1 RFSSPEISTTSSDS
15 SGDEKN
21 KKEEENRKKR
31 LTKKPEVTS
40 SKASTSKM
48 TSSKHVSTS
57 KMTSSTPV
65 VSPKT
70 KLEEKSTKEEELN
83 PEPKEEIKEEEEE
96 KRLRPSSDLLQMVAA
111 RLANSHG
118 ILVFR
123 LISRE
128 TRRIAEQQLRNADTV
143 LHLDEFDDE
152 NAFTR
157 DDMAQWWEG
166 QREAEDTTVGVGKEN
181 RSHEQ
186 VSAFLNMRAV
196 EKKPLRDMDGGMS
209 HPSSAASAVDSMQL
223 LQHPLE
229 TLDAACLLHE
239 SQAGDAARLMRQEGR
254 QLREVWL
261 GHNSA
266 NLVRELKRLTAIELF
281 EHRQATMETLEK
293 LPLLQITD
301 LRVDIVDDGVTRS
314 ALADHLVNGQN
325 LRALQLNIAPTGPL
339 DGNTASHYTLF
350 TKRSYDRGDY
360 TDDLEWMI
368 PNVEDGEP
376 DPMTLCMPSLEH
388 LATNVA
394 NVKLLWQLRD
404 STLLLRHLLS
414 LRVGTLSTTR
424 ELITSSELFADTK
437 ESRKHKQPGFFA
449 LRDAYE
455 TVLESLTL
463 RLGDR
468 VGVSR
473 LQRETATLFESICE
487 LPPSLR
493 RLSLSLF
500 YNQFSG
506 VCAPF
511 RKWTEPDVEAPDTDH
526 IGVEEMNLHF
536 ERAFDLRGLPA
547 LLPRTIKKLS
557 IAVNYENEEDARCLG
572 SFMDMLPGLERLESL
587 EDLHIQIWGV
597 RCLQPLVASVAACSS
612 LAARLKRLAVAAY
625 PVDDEFFEGDAFPS
639 WLRSFLSSF
648 PLIRTIGLH
657 ASVLVRMV
665 PEERR
670 SGYSWRNGVAW
681 LANERL
687 CGRQIGQIDAEKT
700 QHMEEI
706 ELDVTPALP
715 ILDDGE
721 DYTITPHWEVEYN
734 SAELVLSPENE
745 EEKEETEDSSYSIP
759 RGDEDSEEDDEFIT
773 DGEEEE
779 DHTGDASRDDL
790 EKMEEGLEDETERIE
805 KREMRRDEK
814 LRAAMERGELKEG
827 EEEEEGDLIDFD
839 SISDEEEEEAQPRRE
854 FFDDEAA
861 ESDREESGDE
871 EMEKNEESADSDCSS
886 EDDDRQREEERR
898 EEEERRKKRMERKK
912 AKMDDEVDRRK
923 RKRVLESDED
933 EDEDMTIVI
942 RRPIN
947 KKKKVIMESDDD

>member
-1 RFSSPEISTTSSDS
+1 NQSKPKHIRFAPESPIHPSIDNGRSTEAQSDSTTLAAAAAEGEKRMNGRVKRFSSPEISTTSSDS

-40 SKASTSKM
+40 SKASTSKA
-48 TSSKHVSTS
+48 TS
-57 KMTSSTPV
+57 KDVSASKITSSTPV

-70 KLEEKSTKEEELN
+70 KLEDKSTKEEELKEN
-83 PEPKEEIKEEEEE
+83 TEPKEEIKVEEDE
-96 KRLRPSSDLLQMVAA
+96 RLRPSSDVLQMVAA

-118 ILVFR
+118 ILAFR
-123 LISRE
+123 SICCE
-128 TRRIAEQQLRNADTV
+128 TRRIAKQQLRKADTV

-157 DDMAQWWEG
+157 DDMTQWWEG
-166 QREAEDTTVGVGKEN
+166 LREAEDMTVGMGKEN
-181 RSHEQ
+181 RSLVQ
-186 VSAFLNMRAV
+186 VSAFLNMHAV

-209 HPSSAASAVDSMQL
+209 HPSSAASAVDSQQL

-239 SQAGDAARLMRQEGR
+239 SQAGDAARLMRQEGQ

-266 NLVRELKRLTAIELF
+266 KLVRELKRLTAIELF

-314 ALADHLVNGQN
+314 ALADHLVNEQN

-376 DPMTLCMPSLEH
+376 APMTLCMPSLEH

-455 TVLESLTL
+455 TVLESLRL

-473 LQRETATLFESICE
+473 LQRETSTLFESICE

-511 RKWTEPDVEAPDTDH
+511 RKWAEPDVEAPDTDH
-526 IGVEEMNLHF
+526 IGIEEMHLHF
-536 ERAFDLRGLPA
+536 ERAFD
-547 LLPRTIKKLS
+547 
-557 IAVNYENEEDARCLG
+557 
-572 SFMDMLPGLERLESL
+572 
-587 EDLHIQIWGV
+587 
-597 RCLQPLVASVAACSS
+597 
-612 LAARLKRLAVAAY
+612 
-625 PVDDEFFEGDAFPS
+625 
-639 WLRSFLSSF
+639 
-648 PLIRTIGLH
+648 
-657 ASVLVRMV
+657 
-665 PEERR
+665 
-670 SGYSWRNGVAW
+670 
-681 LANERL
+681 
-687 CGRQIGQIDAEKT
+687 
-700 QHMEEI
+700 
-706 ELDVTPALP
+706 
-715 ILDDGE
+715 
-721 DYTITPHWEVEYN
+721 
-734 SAELVLSPENE
+734 
-745 EEKEETEDSSYSIP
+745 
-759 RGDEDSEEDDEFIT
+759 
-773 DGEEEE
+773 
-779 DHTGDASRDDL
+779 
-790 EKMEEGLEDETERIE
+790 
-805 KREMRRDEK
+805 
-814 LRAAMERGELKEG
+814 
-827 EEEEEGDLIDFD
+827 
-839 SISDEEEEEAQPRRE
+839 
-854 FFDDEAA
+854 
-861 ESDREESGDE
+861 
-871 EMEKNEESADSDCSS
+871 
-886 EDDDRQREEERR
+886 
-898 EEEERRKKRMERKK
+898 
-912 AKMDDEVDRRK
+912 
-923 RKRVLESDED
+923 
-933 EDEDMTIVI
+933 
-942 RRPIN
+942 
-947 KKKKVIMESDDD
+947 